1 MSATGAY
8 ATSVGDK
15 FKVGDIEYTI
25 TKKDLTNPA
34 NDEVAVSY
42 IGGSGA
48 VIIPQTVK
56 NDQDKETYKVTNGV
70 LCTKDGKTLVSF
82 PIHYDKQNL
91 ASDGMYTVPASVE
104 TIASE
109 AFLQTDDV
117 LKQVDLNNVK
127 TLKEDAFNRP
137 FGLSSVNIG
146 KNVSTIESGAFIN
159 CVKLAKFTVDENNT
173 TYKGKDD
180 MVYSKDETKLILC
193 PMAKTGEYTIPEGTV
208 SVEKKAFYRT
218 SLTKVTFPSTLT
230 SVGEEAFHYGALT
243 QLDFGNNSQL
253 QTIAKSAFA
262 DTKLVGTLTIPAS
275 VTKMGDE
282 VFYNTKL
289 TSIHIADGSKLGYI
303 EVSGFH
309 GLPELESFVFDGTN
323 SITRIGAKAFSDDP
337 KLKSF
342 DVPTTVTAIN
352 ENAFQNT
359 PALATVTFKEP
370 AAIKT
375 IGKSTFASSG
385 IKSIKL
391 PESVT
396 TIDVQAFD
404 NCKNLQTISIPKNV
418 SSIKTGA
425 FNFCE
430 SLTAINVD
438 KDNAN
443 YSSLDGMLCDKD
455 KKTLIT
461 FPAGKADTKYTLIPY
476 FSTVAQYAFYS
487 SDKVT
492 NITFPKS
499 VTTIETRALALCKNL
514 KSLSFMGT
522 DNVPA
527 LTADIVY
534 ESSKPKDI
542 TIYVRKAWYEN
553 SANASTVASY
563 NNTFKEVHPS
573 FVSQEGYDRG
583 TEFFPTSTDN
593 VGVISFY
600 TPRTSVI
607 IDKTTKETAYN
618 DVYGKA
624 WPEKTYT
631 VSSVLDF
638 AYQNEATVK
647 DIVFLSDIGSI
658 GLDAFKAGSQL
669 KGLYF
674 VGNTPATLG
683 SVSYEMDSDYPF
695 NTGQAIYVKQSK
707 VQAYQDAWKQ
717 GHTVNITYQIPATT
731 LAYRATACYPF
742 DVVYNL

>member
-1 MSATGAY
+1 MKQKKLLFLLLAWIMSATGAY

-48 VIIPQTVK
+48 VTIPQTVK
-56 NDQDKETYKVTNGV
+56 NDQDKETYKVTSSAVSTTCKEGVTSITFPEGYTTMGNSCYRNVKSLTQVNFPSTFTSLGLGCLQDCPAFTKYTVTSGNSTYQSDSNGWLLSADGKTVVSCPSGTQGDVTIPDGITTLEKNAFNVCRGIQRLHIPASVVNIDQTTSASISGTGSYIEVDGNNTAFKDVNGV

-262 DTKLVGTLTIPAS
+262 DTKLAGTLTIPAS

-342 DVPTTVTAIN
+342 DVPATVTAIN

-359 PALATVTFKEP
+359 PVLLL
-370 AAIKT
+370 
-375 IGKSTFASSG
+375 STWTR
-385 IKSIKL
+385 IMPI
-391 PESVT
+391 
-396 TIDVQAFD
+396 
-404 NCKNLQTISIPKNV
+404 IP
-418 SSIKTGA
+418 
-425 FNFCE
+425 
-430 SLTAINVD
+430 L
-438 KDNAN
+438 
-443 YSSLDGMLCDKD
+443 
-455 KKTLIT
+455 
-461 FPAGKADTKYTLIPY
+461 
-476 FSTVAQYAFYS
+476 STVCSATRTRKRS
-487 SDKVT
+487 S
-492 NITFPKS
+492 P
-499 VTTIETRALALCKNL
+499 
-514 KSLSFMGT
+514 SLQER
-522 DNVPA
+522 
-527 LTADIVY
+527 LT
-534 ESSKPKDI
+534 P
-542 TIYVRKAWYEN
+542 
-553 SANASTVASY
+553 ST
-563 NNTFKEVHPS
+563 P
-573 FVSQEGYDRG
+573 
-583 TEFFPTSTDN
+583 
-593 VGVISFY
+593 
-600 TPRTSVI
+600 
-607 IDKTTKETAYN
+607 
-618 DVYGKA
+618 
-624 WPEKTYT
+624 
-631 VSSVLDF
+631 
-638 AYQNEATVK
+638 
-647 DIVFLSDIGSI
+647 
-658 GLDAFKAGSQL
+658 
-669 KGLYF
+669 
-674 VGNTPATLG
+674 
-683 SVSYEMDSDYPF
+683 
-695 NTGQAIYVKQSK
+695 
-707 VQAYQDAWKQ
+707 
-717 GHTVNITYQIPATT
+717 
-731 LAYRATACYPF
+731 
-742 DVVYNL
+742 